1 MNIKTL
7 LIAIAITF
15 FSFGSIANAQATP
28 EEFVVQ
34 LMRDAQGLANIHP
47 MHREHVLLHLVRQ
60 SFDIRRIGRFVLGRY
75 WKKATVEQRDE
86 FLEVFELA
94 AVKAF
99 SPMLNDIP
107 LDTFKVIRV
116 EYNDRLNI
124 AVFST
129 IKPKKNEVI
138 RIQWRLQPAYS
149 YRAYKIMD
157 IVAEGVSLVVTFRS
171 EYGSVI
177 RRQGGIDGLIAILRS
192 RVEKSEETTEK

>member
-1 MNIKTL
+1 
-7 LIAIAITF
+7 
-15 FSFGSIANAQATP
+15 
-28 EEFVVQ
+28 
-34 LMRDAQGLANIHP
+34 
-47 MHREHVLLHLVRQ
+47 
-60 SFDIRRIGRFVLGRY
+60 
-75 WKKATVEQRDE
+75 
-86 FLEVFELA
+86 
-94 AVKAF
+94 
-99 SPMLNDIP
+99 MLNDIP